1 MPIRRETDAERR
13 AAAAARDVG
22 DVDGWIV
29 VDGRLCYVRDA
40 SRRPRGI
47 RTVVAVRSGRWDD
60 PATWR
65 VEGNDTTS
73 QTLRASIIAEMRRR
87 QYGVG
92 ELARL
97 AGVSRPWLSRWLTK
111 PGRLAREDTLDRLR
125 KALGL

>member
-1 MPIRRETDAERR
+1 MLYDALTHMPIRRETDAERR
-13 AAAAARDVG
+13 SAAAAREVG

-29 VDGRLCYVRDA
+29 VDGRLCYVRQA
-40 SRRPRGI
+40 VRRPPVILAG
-47 RTVVAVRSGRWDD
+47 
-60 PATWR
+60 
-65 VEGNDTTS
+65 
-73 QTLRASIIAEMRRR
+73 QTIRASIIAEMRRR

>member
-1 MPIRRETDAERR
+1 MLYDALTHMPIRRETDAERR
-13 AAAAARDVG
+13 AAAAAREVG

-29 VDGRLCYVRDA
+29 VDGRLCYVRDP
-40 SRRPRGI
+40 SRRPPVILAG
-47 RTVVAVRSGRWDD
+47 
-60 PATWR
+60 
-65 VEGNDTTS
+65 

-111 PGRLAREDTLDRLR
+111 PRRLAREDTLDRLR